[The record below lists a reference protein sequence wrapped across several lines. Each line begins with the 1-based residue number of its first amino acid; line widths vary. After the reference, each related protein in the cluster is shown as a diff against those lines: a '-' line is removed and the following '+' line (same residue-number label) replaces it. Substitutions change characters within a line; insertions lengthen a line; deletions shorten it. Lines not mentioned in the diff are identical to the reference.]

1 MSPETHDIRLVQIS
15 DPHLR
20 TDPAGELRGVVSLDA
35 LEQVLAHA
43 LRTPA
48 ATDAILCSGDIVN
61 DEPAGYAHFVR
72 ALAPYGRPVYCVP
85 GNHDDPARMRTALAQ
100 PGFQVGGHVDLGA
113 WRIVLVDSC
122 VPGRTPGRVGAAEL
136 RALECALDG
145 CDGYA
150 LVCVHHHPVAM
161 GSYWLD
167 GVGIENAAEFLA
179 VLDAYPRVRALV
191 WGHVHQCFE
200 VRRQGVRLLATP
212 STCAQFLPRSREF
225 AVDVRPPA
233 YRRLTL
239 RADGIVET
247 EVVWVDSALESAF
260 GMHRGAVGGG

>member
-1 MSPETHDIRLVQIS
+1 MSLNTSDIRLVQIT

-20 TDPAGELRGVVSLDA
+20 TDPAGTLRGVVSLDA
-35 LEQVLAHA
+35 LERVLAHA
-43 LRTPA
+43 LSTRMPA
-48 ATDAILCSGDIVN
+48 DAILCSGDIVN

-72 ALAPYGRPVYCVP
+72 ALAPFGRPVYCVP
-85 GNHDDPARMRTALAQ
+85 GNHDDPAQMRTALAR

-122 VPGRTPGRVGAAEL
+122 VPGRVPGRISDAEL
-136 RALECALDG
+136 GALERALSG
-145 CDGYA
+145 CEGYA

-161 GSYWLD
+161 GSHWLD

-179 VLDAYPRVRALV
+179 VLDTHPRVRALV

-200 VRRQGVRLLATP
+200 GRRQGVRLLATP
-212 STCAQFLPRSREF
+212 STCAQFLPLSYEF
-225 AVDVRPPA
+225 AVDARPPA

-239 RADGIVET
+239 RADGTVET
-247 EVVWVDSALESAF
+247 EVIWVEPAVESALRASP
-260 GMHRGAVGGG
+260 RS

>member
-1 MSPETHDIRLVQIS
+1 MNPEVQDIRLVQIS

-20 TDPAGELRGVVSLDA
+20 TDPAGTLRGVASLESLEHVLTQALHTRPAVDA
-35 LEQVLAHA
+35 V
-43 LRTPA
+43 
-48 ATDAILCSGDIVN
+48 LCSGDIVN

-85 GNHDDPARMRTALAQ
+85 GNHDDPARMRAALAQ
-100 PGFQVGGHVDLGA
+100 PGFQVGGHADLGA

-122 VPGRTPGRVGAAEL
+122 VPGRVPGRVSEPEL
-136 RALECALDG
+136 RALERALDG
-145 CDGYA
+145 CAGYA

-161 GSYWLD
+161 GSHWLD

-179 VLDAYPRVRALV
+179 VLDAHPRVRALV

-200 VRRQGVRLLATP
+200 GRRHGVRLLATP
-212 STCAQFLPRSREF
+212 STCAQFLPLSHDF
-225 AVDVRPPA
+225 AVDSRPPA

-239 RADGIVET
+239 RADGTMET
-247 EVVWVDSALESAF
+247 EVIWVEPAVQSALRASP
-260 GMHRGAVGGG
+260 RS